1 MEPVAGFGRFSP
13 LLQLKY
19 AGFYWVFKQKRFNP
33 ILSFLIR
40 LVSVLVSVCRLQIYA
55 VGVRLSLI
63 LRHTDENVA
72 AAQAGKII
80 CEGTDHVRDGFRARA
95 WLISKRSHSTVCPC
109 RTPSM
114 LIGKCI
120 AGRA

>member
-55 VGVRLSLI
+55 VGARF
-63 LRHTDENVA
+63 VA
-72 AAQAGKII
+72 L
-80 CEGTDHVRDGFRARA
+80 CNHFF
-95 WLISKRSHSTVCPC
+95 
-109 RTPSM
+109 PSAV
-114 LIGKCI
+114 I
-120 AGRA
+120 